1 MTRPMTSVQKSPS
14 LLVCFG
20 IPALFLTAGLVFAGF
35 YGYSEGPP
43 LRLPIAEGDLSPEF
57 RTVIAAPGKY
67 TLVVKRDQAAA
78 AANADSSADSPLF
91 SLPHGGRIHLYR
103 AKTGEELELNTL
115 SQALLLKGTIDDGTL
130 GVFEISSAEEAILV
144 KSSGIPE
151 SLAIAIV
158 PESHGRRMKVMLNVL
173 GLLAI
178 TITSSLTALIV
189 LIHRRHL
196 SVLEDSAKR

>member
-1 MTRPMTSVQKSPS
+1 
-14 LLVCFG
+14 
-20 IPALFLTAGLVFAGF
+20 
-35 YGYSEGPP
+35 
-43 LRLPIAEGDLSPEF
+43 
-57 RTVIAAPGKY
+57 
-67 TLVVKRDQAAA
+67 
-78 AANADSSADSPLF
+78 
-91 SLPHGGRIHLYR
+91 YR

>member
-20 IPALFLTAGLVFAGF
+20 IPALFLIAGLVFAGF

-43 LRLPIAEGDLSPEF
+43 LRVPIAEGDLSPEF

-67 TLVVKRDQAAA
+67 TLVVNRDTAGA
-78 AANADSSADSPLF
+78 AANGDSSPF
-91 SLPHGGRIHLYR
+91 SLPHGGRIHVYR

-115 SQALLLKGTIDDGTL
+115 SQALLLKGTVDEGTL
-130 GVFEISSAEEAILV
+130 GVFEISTAEEAILV

-158 PESHGRRMKVMLNVL
+158 PESHGQRMKVMLNVL

-178 TITSSLTALIV
+178 TVTSSVTALIV
-189 LIHRRHL
+189 LIHRRQL
-196 SVLEDSAKR
+196 SGLEDSAKR